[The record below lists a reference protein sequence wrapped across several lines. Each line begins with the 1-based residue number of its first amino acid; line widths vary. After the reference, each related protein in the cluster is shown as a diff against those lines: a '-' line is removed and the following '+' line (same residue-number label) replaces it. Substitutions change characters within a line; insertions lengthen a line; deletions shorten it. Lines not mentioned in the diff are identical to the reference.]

1 MGLTWTISLT
11 VIVIQ
16 LYHNQKAPIRNVLK
30 AFRYGSG
37 SAQFL
42 FRVAAWWWVTVLY
55 LEWKKLAGIHKGL
68 LKGGT
73 PQEARGGHSEIGFS
87 LGT

>member
-1 MGLTWTISLT
+1 M
-11 VIVIQ
+11 
-16 LYHNQKAPIRNVLK
+16 LK

-42 FRVAAWWWVTVLY
+42 FRVAAWWRVTVLY
-55 LEWKKLAGIHKGL
+55 LGGKLVGIHKGL

-73 PQEARGGHSEIGFS
+73 PQEARGGHSEIGVS